1 MRAFRAVLSR
11 VASRLAQLALPTRH
25 LTGKTCR
32 VLAFFLGGLTVG
44 LLATAANASYTNV
57 QFVLTSPTGKVTRGT
72 FSPTPTPPTLVVG
85 QNVTF
90 QMTAS
95 NLYVGPSARPDWADL
110 EAIPAGNTWV
120 SAYIPFGTTF
130 VSFSAAPGWTCAWQN
145 GTAPPPSLPPVG
157 SVGGAM
163 SCYDPDPFRGVAQF
177 SLTVQIT
184 SPGTIPGQAPGTIL
198 GQAQLTLYSPSFVN
212 RPATL
217 AIATR
222 NGPPTVSSVA
232 PAMGPSTYPGGPQYL
247 PYMVTITGTGF
258 TGATSITIGGN
269 PLEGTTITSTTITGY
284 LTPNHAPGPASVV
297 VTTPLGSNPASPLFT
312 FLSPP

>member
-1 MRAFRAVLSR
+1 MRALRAVLSR

-57 QFVLTSPTGKVTRGT
+57 QFALTSPTGKVTRGT

-120 SAYIPFGTTF
+120 SAYIPIGTTF

-145 GTAPPPSLPPVG
+145 GRTAPPPSLPPVG
-157 SVGGAM
+157 SVGQSEISA
-163 SCYDPDPFRGVAQF
+163 
-177 SLTVQIT
+177 SLTA
-184 SPGTIPGQAPGTIL
+184 GFA
-198 GQAQLTLYSPSFVN
+198 SPS
-212 RPATL
+212 P
-217 AIATR
+217 
-222 NGPPTVSSVA
+222 
-232 PAMGPSTYPGGPQYL
+232 M
-247 PYMVTITGTGF
+247 PYYQH
-258 TGATSITIGGN
+258 GN
-269 PLEGTTITSTTITGY
+269 QAS
-284 LTPNHAPGPASVV
+284 PASARSRSAREAHRRYRDGRSG
-297 VTTPLGSNPASPLFT
+297 GSGRGWP
-312 FLSPP
+312 

>member
-1 MRAFRAVLSR
+1 MRAFRADLGR
-11 VASRLAQLALPTRH
+11 VASRLAQ

-32 VLAFFLGGLTVG
+32 VLAFFLSGLTVG

-57 QFVLTSPTGKVTRGT
+57 HFVLTSPTGKVKRT
-72 FSPTPTPPTLVVG
+72 FPPTPPTLVVG

-110 EAIPAGNTWV
+110 QAIPAGDTWV
-120 SAYIPFGTTF
+120 SAAIPFGTTF
-130 VSFSAAPGWTCAWQN
+130 VSFSAAPGWTCSWQN
-145 GTAPPPSLPPVG
+145 GTAPAPSLPPVG
-157 SVGGAM
+157 SRGGTI
-163 SCYDPDPFRGVAQF
+163 SCADPHPFLGVAQF

-198 GQAQLTLYSPSFVN
+198 GQAQLTLYSPSLVN
-212 RPATL
+212 LPATL

-222 NGPPTVSSVA
+222 SGPPTVSSVA

-247 PYMVTITGTGF
+247 PYMLTITGTGF
-258 TGATSITIGGN
+258 TGATSVTIGGS
-269 PLEGTTITSTTITGY
+269 PLGDLIVTSTTITGY
-284 LTPNHAPGPASVV
+284 LSPMHTPGLASVV
-297 VTTPLGSNPASPLFT
+297 VTTPFGSTSASNLFT
-312 FLSPP
+312 FQRPPSVPSP

>member
-57 QFVLTSPTGKVTRGT
+57 KFVLTSPTGKVRRA
-72 FSPTPTPPTLVVG
+72 FPPTPPTLVVG

-130 VSFSAAPGWTCAWQN
+130 VSFSAAPGWTCSWQN

-157 SVGGAM
+157 SAGGAIE
-163 SCYDPDPFRGVAQF
+163 CNDRNPFLGVAQF

-198 GQAQLTLYSPSFVN
+198 GQAQLTLDSPSFVSL
-212 RPATL
+212 PATL

-222 NGPPTVSSVA
+222 NGPPTVSSIT

-258 TGATSITIGGN
+258 TGATSVTIGGN
-269 PLEGTTITSTTITGY
+269 SLEDITITSTTITGY

-297 VTTPLGSNPASPLFT
+297 VTTPLGSNSASPLFT

>member
-1 MRAFRAVLSR
+1 MRAFTAELSR
-11 VASRLAQLALPTRH
+11 VPSRLARLALITCH
-25 LTGKTCR
+25 LNGKTCR

-57 QFVLTSPTGKVTRGT
+57 QFVLTSPTGKVTRA
-72 FSPTPTPPTLVVG
+72 FPPTPPTLVVG

-110 EAIPAGNTWV
+110 VAVPAGNTWV
-120 SAYIPFGTTF
+120 SADIPFGTTF
-130 VSFSAAPGWTCAWQN
+130 VSFSAVPGWICAWQN

-163 SCYDPDPFRGVAQF
+163 SCYDPNPFRGVAQF

-184 SPGTIPGQAPGTIL
+184 SPGTIPGQPPGTIL
-198 GQAQLTLYSPSFVN
+198 EQAQLTLYSPSLVN
-212 RPATL
+212 LPATL
-217 AIATR
+217 AVATR
-222 NGPPTVSSVA
+222 NGPPTVSSIA

-258 TGATSITIGGN
+258 AGATSVTIGGN
-269 PLEGTTITSTTITGY
+269 PLDALIVTSTTITGY
-284 LTPNHAPGPASVV
+284 LSPMHSPGSASVV
-297 VTTPLGSNPASPLFT
+297 VTTPFGSNSANNLFT
-312 FLSPP
+312 FQPPPPP